1 MNESICEQ
9 AGPDDI
15 VALHAE
21 GRHFW
26 QEVGRLVIQ
35 SGELWV
41 NRDADVAAAMAL
53 EEGQTGAGQPL
64 VNQSGELWVRDV
76 NIFISFSSVRP
87 SVRSRADFFQFTFST
102 NAAERYRKQILLHT
116 N

>member
-15 VALHAE
+15 VAMHAE

-26 QEVGRLVIQ
+26 QEVG
-35 SGELWV
+35 SGCHMV

-76 NIFISFSSVRP
+76 NIFISCSSVRP
-87 SVRSRADFFQFTFST
+87 SVRPFARRLFPIYVL
-102 NAAERYRKQILLHT
+102 NERCGAL
-116 N
+116 